1 VNESKED
8 KSKKLPPAT
17 PPEAAETLLR
27 FDVNANNTKRNKT
40 ITVECFL
47 NVLMIAMNEISVG

>member
-27 FDVNANNTKRNKT
+27 FDVNANNTIRKKT
-40 ITVECFL
+40 ITLEFF
-47 NVLMIAMNEISVG
+47 STFS